1 LIIASK
7 IYFCVANSANKPS
20 SSSEK

>member
-1 LIIASK
+1 LIIARK